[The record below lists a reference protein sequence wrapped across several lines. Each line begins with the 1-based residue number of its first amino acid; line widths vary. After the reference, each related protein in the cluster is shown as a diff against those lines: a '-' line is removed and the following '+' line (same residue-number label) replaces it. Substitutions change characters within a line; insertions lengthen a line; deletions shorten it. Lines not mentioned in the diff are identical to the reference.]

1 MRRSVINQQTYQAN
15 KPTKQPG
22 IQQESKPTKQ
32 PGIQQESKPTKQPG
46 IQQASGS
53 GKQPGIQQESRSG
66 KLFGI
71 QQESRSGKL
80 FGIQQESRSGKLPG
94 TQQANSQANSQANV
108 LSFSKQ
114 DSKQDNGQIEFSL
127 NVSGD
132 VTAEPLV
139 YQIILRGYKGAVIF
153 RRDKDYRRFLFL
165 LNRIIKKQSANLYGY
180 ALMTNHIHLLIKTST
195 AKIIAN
201 QIIKQYSGYY
211 ALTRKGNEYRGK
223 LFDSPNFSV
232 NFSNGSQI
240 NELMYILNN
249 PPVAHLSSSFYN
261 YPYNSYKFYT
271 KRKPN
276 YAYLIDVDASL
287 VKRNYKTLDSFKADL
302 EIDLNKRLS
311 MKKFKKSRNLRY
323 DNWNG
328 FKM

>member
-1 MRRSVINQQTYQAN
+1 MQRSVRNQQTCQESRAG
-15 KPTKQPG
+15 KQPG
-22 IQQESKPTKQ
+22 IQQESRAGKQ
-32 PGIQQESKPTKQPG
+32 PGIQQESWTGKLPG
-46 IQQASGS
+46 IQQESRA
-53 GKQPGIQQESRSG
+53 GKQPGIQQESRS
-66 KLFGI
+66 
-71 QQESRSGKL
+71 SRS
-80 FGIQQESRSGKLPG
+80 SRSSKQPDF
-94 TQQANSQANSQANV
+94 QQANNQANG

-114 DSKQDNGQIEFSL
+114 DNKQDNRQDNGQIEFSL

-165 LNRIIKKQSANLYGY
+165 LNRILKKQSANLYGY
-180 ALMTNHIHLLIKTST
+180 VLMTNHIHLLVKTYT

-211 ALTRKGNEYRGK
+211 ALTSKGNEYRGK

-232 NFSNGSQI
+232 SFSNGSQI

-249 PPVAHLSSSFYN
+249 PPVAHLSSSFCN

-287 VKRNYKTLDSFKADL
+287 VKRNYKTLDSFKEDL